1 MVKRMT
7 RAEKVALATELGHA
21 HLSMGPTESGRRFWL
36 RCSCGWGQPKAN
48 GQPSVTTATEIE
60 GVKRLQY
67 HLEKAVSDHL
77 NAVARNGA
85 TPEQNV
91 FLRKVRAG

>member
-21 HLSMGPTESGRRFWL
+21 HLSMGPTASGRRFWC
-36 RCSCGWGQPKAN
+36 RCSCGWGAFVGERPT
-48 GQPSVTTATEIE
+48 VTAATEVE

-77 NAVARNGA
+77 SAVSRNGA

-91 FLRKVRAG
+91 FLRNARTG